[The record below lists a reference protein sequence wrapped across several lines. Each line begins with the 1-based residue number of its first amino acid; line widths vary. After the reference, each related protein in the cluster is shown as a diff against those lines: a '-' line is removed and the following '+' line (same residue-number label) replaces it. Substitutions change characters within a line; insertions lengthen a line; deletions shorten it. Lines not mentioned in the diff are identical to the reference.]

1 MANSDFKKNYT
12 KRALID
18 GVLLLANAIQKL
30 NYGRRQLMKPQLN
43 TICRR
48 LCSRPNLVTA
58 ELFGDDFPKA
68 VISDAKRLSS
78 KL

>member
-30 NYGRRQLMKPQLN
+30 NYGRRTQFADVSAADP
-43 TICRR
+43 I
-48 LCSRPNLVTA
+48 
-58 ELFGDDFPKA
+58 
-68 VISDAKRLSS
+68 
-78 KL
+78 